1 MKRVTVTLIVAIVST
16 VLLVSGCVSN
26 PIKGSNAKYTT
37 VIMPDN
43 ASPAYQAR
51 MMKCVNDA
59 NVRLADA
66 GQPGIEVI
74 PEKEAKE
81 KQLKTV
87 GLAAGAVI
95 AAPIILP
102 ATLVSGALL
111 GGIGT
116 LYNKQS
122 ADRERRISAETFI
135 TECMHAAER
144 AGGASARR

>member
-16 VLLVSGCVSN
+16 VLLVTGCVSN
-26 PIKGSNAKYTT
+26 PIKGSNSKFTT
-37 VIMPDN
+37 VTMPDN

-51 MMKCVNDA
+51 MMKCVDEA
-59 NVRLADA
+59 NAKLADA

-74 PEKEAKE
+74 TAKE
-81 KQLKTV
+81 DKEKRLKTA
-87 GLAAGAVI
+87 GIAAGAVV

-111 GGIGT
+111 GGIGM
-116 LYNKQS
+116 LYDKKA
-122 ADRERRISAETFI
+122 ADRDRQISAETFVI
-135 TECMHAAER
+135 ECMHAAER